1 MFWKLALTWN
11 KPDLNNTLSCSLLWS
26 LVTSCV
32 EIFQE
37 VTLFLVN
44 NLLAVGESFISL
56 NHASAHWSDLVKNDR
71 SPNVTLLD
79 IVESFI
85 STCDEVIDC
94 LDISHLTMLSPV
106 ASELQF
112 GQLRVGVL
120 PVAQE
125 VNDERHVSA
134 ILPEETQA
142 LEVRFDH
149 RARTG
154 CSKRLSN

>member
-37 VTLFLVN
+37 VTLFLVYH
-44 NLLAVGESFISL
+44 LIAVGESFISL
-56 NHASAHWSDLVKNDR
+56 NCASANWCDLVKNDR

-85 STCDEVIDC
+85 SSGHEVINC
-94 LDISHLTMLSPV
+94 WDITNLTMLSPV
-106 ASELQF
+106 TCELQLR
-112 GQLRVGVL
+112 QLGVGVL
-120 PVAQE
+120 SVAQV

-134 ILPEETQA
+134 ILSEETQA
-142 LEVRFDH
+142 LEVGFDH

-154 CSKRLSN
+154 